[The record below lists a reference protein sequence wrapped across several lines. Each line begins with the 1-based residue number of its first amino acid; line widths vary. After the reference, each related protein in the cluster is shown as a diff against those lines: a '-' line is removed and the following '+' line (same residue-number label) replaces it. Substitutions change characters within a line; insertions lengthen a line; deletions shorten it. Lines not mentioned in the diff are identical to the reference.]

1 MLHAEI
7 HAWVGW
13 LDHRE
18 VFNLHDD
25 LLIPRRI
32 WMDPLCQCGF
42 FTVCL
47 YSGPTAR
54 NTETVPHSGRRV
66 YFPAN
71 GDRHC
76 RSAELGQRLCDRSAH
91 GSFCSRWENDG
102 SCCLCDN
109 HGMVFRAEQGS
120 WQRQKCCSP
129 IPVFHFALVH
139 YIMTS
144 LSDFQN
150 RSFKVGKQASITC
163 LLEQ

>member
-1 MLHAEI
+1 MYVSICSPVLRSTAPGNWMYHEKHYLNVKCGFFYKWMQKKRDQMLHAEI

-76 RSAELGQRLCDRSAH
+76 RSAELGQCLCDRSAH

-102 SCCLCDN
+102 SCCLCDSQ
-109 HGMVFRAEQGS
+109 GMVFRAEQGS
-120 WQRQKCCSP
+120 W
-129 IPVFHFALVH
+129 
-139 YIMTS
+139 
-144 LSDFQN
+144 
-150 RSFKVGKQASITC
+150 
-163 LLEQ
+163 